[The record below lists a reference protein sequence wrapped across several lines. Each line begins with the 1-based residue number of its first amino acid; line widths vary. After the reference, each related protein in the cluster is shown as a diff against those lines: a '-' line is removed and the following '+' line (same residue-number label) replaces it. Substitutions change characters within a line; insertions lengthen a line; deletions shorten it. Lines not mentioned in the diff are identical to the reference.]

1 MEKKILII
9 NSGSSSLK
17 YSVYD
22 VNDVEICNGL
32 CERIFVDGFFKY
44 KNKIINDMKESNI
57 NFPDHDAAIVYL
69 IKFLKE
75 KKIIVE
81 ETDILGIGH
90 RVVNGGSNKQS
101 VIIDKKIIKELEA
114 VIPLAPLHNGPAINV
129 IKIIIQKFP
138 NIINVAV
145 FDTSFHTT
153 MPEKSYVYAIP
164 KIWRE
169 KYGIRRYGYH
179 GTSYRF
185 IVNKFNQIKKSH
197 SSNLIICHLGN
208 GASICAIENNLSI
221 HTTMG
226 LTPLAGLIMGTR
238 CGDIDPSIHK
248 YISDN
253 TNMDLETI
261 DNILNK
267 ESGLLGLT
275 SSSDFR
281 DVALKAENKDHDA
294 LLAID
299 LFTQKIA
306 DYIVIYINLL
316 KNKVDAIIFT
326 AGIGENSS
334 LAIEKIFEKI
344 FLDNY
349 QINKQKNNENYS
361 EYIMISEKN
370 SKEIFKIRTNEEFII
385 ANDVKSLTNIKK

>member
-22 VNDVEICNGL
+22 INNIEICSGM
-32 CERIFVDGFFKY
+32 CERIFIDGIFKY
-44 KNKIINDMKESNI
+44 KNKMMEDAEEIDI
-57 NFPDHDAAIVYL
+57 NFSNHNAAIDYL

-75 KKIIVE
+75 KKVIIKE
-81 ETDILGIGH
+81 EDILGIGH

-101 VIIDKKIIKELEA
+101 VIINNNIIKELEA
-114 VIPLAPLHNGPAINV
+114 VIPLAPLHNAPAINV
-129 IKIIIQKFP
+129 IKIIKQKFP
-138 NIINVAV
+138 NTINVAV
-145 FDTSFHTT
+145 FDTAFHTT
-153 MPEKSYVYAIP
+153 MPEKAYVYAVP

-169 KYGIRRYGYH
+169 KYGLRRYGYH

-185 IVNKFNQIKKSH
+185 IVSKFNQIKKRH

-208 GASICAIENNLSI
+208 GASICAVENNLSI

-248 YISDN
+248 YISEN
-253 TNMDLETI
+253 TNMDLTTI

-267 ESGLLGLT
+267 ESGLFGLT

-281 DVALKAENKDHDA
+281 DVTLKAENNDHDA

-326 AGIGENSS
+326 AGIGENAS

-344 FLDNY
+344 FIDNF
-349 QINKQKNNENYS
+349 QINKEINKENYS
-361 EYIMISEKN
+361 EYIMISKKN
-370 SKEIFKIRTNEEFII
+370 SREIYKIRTNEEFII
-385 ANDVKSLTNIKK
+385 ANDVKNLVNK